1 MVKHCPWQRVVI
13 QRRRPTV
20 GVTGV
25 VTGVYEDIVIRQ
37 AESSDALTCIAVP
50 EEKFLRGR
58 VEVTAADLKL
68 CRSRPRCIITVTHEP
83 TKRNLTQKVMHAD
96 SARGGV
102 VRRRCI
108 IVQCCTSGLSTP
120 AQR

>member
-58 VEVTAADLKL
+58 VEVTVADLKL
-68 CRSRPRCIITVTHEP
+68 CRSRPQVHYYGDTRTYKAQSY
-83 TKRNLTQKVMHAD
+83 TK
-96 SARGGV
+96 SYAR
-102 VRRRCI
+102 RLRKRRC
-108 IVQCCTSGLSTP
+108 SP
-120 AQR
+120 P